1 MGTNRLPGDSPGTV
15 AVLGVPMDLG
25 ADRRGV
31 DMGPSAIRYAGLTG
45 RLEGLGYDCTDE
57 GDLTVP
63 RPERHDPDRG
73 DPSAKYIDEI
83 ETVCTRLAD
92 RVEAACETGRLPLVL
107 GGDHSIAIG
116 TARGVADAGEATT
129 GVLWV
134 DAHADFNTPETTPSG
149 NVHGMPLAAAV
160 GLGSF
165 GDREWATAPGI
176 AAENVTLVGLRSVDD
191 RESQQLRESEAT
203 TYTMTD
209 IDERGIAAVVREAIA
224 VASEGVDRL
233 YVSFDMD
240 VLDPDEAPGVG
251 TPVRGGMTYRE
262 AHTAMELVHSEAA
275 DVCALELVEV
285 NPILDRENRT
295 AELACE
301 LAASALGERVL

>member
-1 MGTNRLPGDSPGTV
+1 MSATPTPEDRPGTV
-15 AVLGVPMDLG
+15 ALLGVPMDLG

-31 DMGPSAIRYAGLTG
+31 DMGPSAIRYAGLAD

-73 DPSAKYIDEI
+73 DPSAKYVDEV

-92 RVEAACETGRLPLVL
+92 SVAAARESGRLPLVL

-116 TARGVADAGEATT
+116 TARGVARAGPGTT
-129 GVLWV
+129 GVLWI
-134 DAHADFNTPETTPSG
+134 DAHADFNTPETSPSG
-149 NVHGMPLAAAV
+149 NVHGMPLAATV

-165 GDREWATAPGI
+165 ADREWTAAPGI
-176 AAENVTLVGLRSVDD
+176 AAENVALVGLRSVDD
-191 RESQQLRESEAT
+191 RESASVRESGAA
-203 TYTMTD
+203 TYTMSD
-209 IDERGIAAVVREAIA
+209 IDERGIAAVTREAIA
-224 VASEGVDRL
+224 VASAGVDRL
-233 YVSFDMD
+233 YVSLDMD

-262 AHTAMELVHSEAA
+262 AHTAMELVHSEAP

-285 NPILDRENRT
+285 NPVLDRENRT